1 MRMIFDMAY
10 FVLKGVVTS
19 FVFTMLVWLLHT
31 LGYLP
36 FDVPKTALP
45 YIFVLFTISG
55 MIALILIYG
64 GSQAL
69 TITEGE

>member
-10 FVLKGVVTS
+10 FVLKGIVTS
-19 FVFTMLVWLLHT
+19 FIFTMLVWLLHT

-36 FDVPKTALP
+36 FNIPKTALP

-64 GSQAL
+64 GSQVLAFSD
-69 TITEGE
+69 GE